1 MSAQNSSGIMIPSVF
16 VGHTTGMSLKSFFTP
31 EIVLVINDELPFNIN
46 TQLILPFSILI
57 GICFLIMVCKHTY
70 IFYVFFSFLSTF
82 NAVVVIVFKIFYMIY
97 KCIREERR
105 LRRYRLP
112 KRMLKKLPIIKF
124 TKNSNIAYDT
134 CVICI
139 ETFAEGDRLRI
150 LPCKHRK

>member
-1 MSAQNSSGIMIPSVF
+1 MFSSS
-16 VGHTTGMSLKSFFTP
+16 
-31 EIVLVINDELPFNIN
+31 
-46 TQLILPFSILI
+46 
-57 GICFLIMVCKHTY
+57 Y
-70 IFYVFFSFLSTF
+70 LSTL